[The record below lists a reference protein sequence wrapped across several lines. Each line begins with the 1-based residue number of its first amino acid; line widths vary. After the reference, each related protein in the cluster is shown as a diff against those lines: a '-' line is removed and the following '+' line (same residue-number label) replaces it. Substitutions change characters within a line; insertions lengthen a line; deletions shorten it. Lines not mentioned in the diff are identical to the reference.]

1 MEFVTFELAKK
12 IKEKGYPQRTF
23 GEFDMMGACYFM
35 DGRFYKDG
43 CIAHIE
49 DCCTAPQIHEV
60 LKWLRK
66 EKKIH
71 IYVDIYDMGWFFFIN
86 KNINTDH
93 EIFSYDIE
101 PSEIEYYDDYDTA
114 MLMGIEYVLDNL
126 I

>member
-66 EKKIH
+66 EKKI
-71 IYVDIYDMGWFFFIN
+71 YVTVDVEREDWFEYKIVQTIKNTHCTGTKVYETYDN
-86 KNINTDH
+86 AKL
-93 EIFSYDIE
+93 
-101 PSEIEYYDDYDTA
+101 A
-114 MLMGIEYVLDNL
+114 GIEYVLDNL